1 MAVKDFILDGGLF
14 GLMRGFDH
22 EEEGRA
28 YGFGEFMEDTSAARE
43 VIASVFSVAGGGN
56 YLKGPD
62 PGYLEED

>member
-28 YGFGEFMEDTSAARE
+28 YGFGEFMEDTSVARE
-43 VIASVFSVAGGGN
+43 VIASASSVAGGVN
-56 YLKGPD
+56 YLKGQD
-62 PGYLEED
+62 SGCLEED